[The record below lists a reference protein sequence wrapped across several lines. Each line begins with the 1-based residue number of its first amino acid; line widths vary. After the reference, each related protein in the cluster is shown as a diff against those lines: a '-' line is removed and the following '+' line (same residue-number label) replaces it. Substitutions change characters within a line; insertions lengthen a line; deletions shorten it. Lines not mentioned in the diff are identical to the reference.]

1 MLDTLP
7 VSLYEFDSA
16 VSEESLSLVG
26 VDEVGRG
33 PLAGPVVAAA
43 VALKK
48 RTGLFGLNDSKKLS
62 PKKRKALL
70 DEIALSAHIAI
81 GFASVDEIDEINIY
95 QASRLAMKRAVD
107 YLPVLPKMMLIDGN
121 AKIDIDIPQK
131 TIIKGDAKS
140 ACIAAASIVAK
151 VYRDAWMEAY
161 DYFYPG
167 YGFSGHKGYGTKQHL
182 TALEKQG
189 PCPIHRKSFSP
200 ITKYFRGINEFL

>member
-7 VSLYEFDSA
+7 IDLYEFDHA
-16 VSEESLSLVG
+16 ISEDFISLVG

-48 RTGLFGLNDSKKLS
+48 RAGLFGLNDSKKLS
-62 PKKRKALL
+62 SQKRKSLL
-70 DEIALSAHIAI
+70 DEIAVNAYFAIA
-81 GFASVDEIDEINIY
+81 FSSVDEIDEINIY
-95 QASRLAMKRAVD
+95 QASRLAMKRAVS
-107 YLPVLPKMMLIDGN
+107 YLSIHPEMLLIDGN
-121 AKIDIDIPQK
+121 ARIDSDIPQK

-151 VYRDAWMEAY
+151 VYRDAWMETY
-161 DYFYPG
+161 DSIYPG
-167 YGFSGHKGYGTKQHL
+167 YSFARHKGYGTKHHL
-182 TALEKQG
+182 EALERLG

-200 ITKYFRGINEFL
+200 VAKYFEEEK